1 MTTSL
6 AKAAVAAR
14 PAAQYTVSVQRARTF
29 LRFLLALM
37 VLAGVATTVVSFF
50 AVNDTLARY
59 RQIVADSAVS
69 ADAAQAARS
78 ALLKHHSS
86 AATFLSQ
93 GGTAE
98 AGTELARVEQEWE
111 SYQEELRRV
120 WGNRSDT
127 QFGEFTAFEAADR
140 ATWRYRA
147 AIDAMAA
154 FAALGN
160 SDAAKGAFL
169 ESHRTLVQEVLPA
182 LNGLESVKL
191 ESMEAAYAT
200 TNAAI
205 SSWQETLL
213 LIGGIAV
220 GVLIVSFLLTRFW
233 LHYAW
238 TWELLL
244 AALVALGLFV
254 WFNVTLLYAANQVE
268 VLVRD
273 AYDTIAGVQSVEA
286 LLTQAEAM
294 ESMAIFTAGEDEAFQ
309 EEATRRLG
317 EEPEF
322 LEDADQYL
330 FLMEQQLCGDR
341 GCTNTP
347 FVEPGTSVAVLG
359 ISEAAAE
366 AAANGQSKYGLPRP
380 PLVLNASTNDFEGE
394 AEALE
399 ALRVAIQG
407 YRQANMRL
415 AQELAGGASASLEQR
430 DSSANS
436 YNAALDAIATE
447 QDIVRAA
454 FNGIYATVTDAME
467 VNRWLTL
474 LFTALALLGF
484 WGLRRRRD
492 ALFA

>member
-6 AKAAVAAR
+6 AKPAGAAR
-14 PAAQYTVSVQRARTF
+14 PAAQYAVSVQRARTF
-29 LRFLLALM
+29 LRLLLVLM
-37 VLAGVATTVVSFF
+37 VLAGVATTAVSFF
-50 AVNDTLARY
+50 AVNDTLSRY

-93 GGTAE
+93 GGTE
-98 AGTELARVEQEWE
+98 AGAELGRAEREWAN
-111 SYQEELRRV
+111 YQEELRRV
-120 WGNRSDT
+120 WGNRSDA
-127 QFGEFTAFEAADR
+127 QFGEFATFEAADR

-147 AIDAMAA
+147 AIDAMVA
-154 FAALGN
+154 FAGAGN
-160 SDAAKGAFL
+160 PDAAKSAFL
-169 ESHRTLVQEVLPA
+169 NSHEILVREVLPA

-213 LIGGIAV
+213 LIGGVAV
-220 GVLIVSFLLTRFW
+220 GVLLLGFLLTRFW

-244 AALVALGLFV
+244 AGLVALGLFV

-268 VLVRD
+268 VLVRN
-273 AYDTIAGVQSVEA
+273 AYDTISGIQSVEA

-294 ESMAIFTAGEDEAFQ
+294 ESMAIFTGGEQ
-309 EEATRRLG
+309 
-317 EEPEF
+317 PEF
-322 LEDADQYL
+322 LDDADQYL
-330 FLMEQQLCGDR
+330 FLMEQQLCGER
-341 GCTNTP
+341 ACTDTT
-347 FVEPGTSVAVLG
+347 FVRTGTSGAVLG
-359 ISEAAAE
+359 ITNAAAE
-366 AAANGQSKYGLPRP
+366 AAANGQGKYGLPRP
-380 PLVLNASTNDFEGE
+380 PLVLNASTNEFAGE
-394 AEALE
+394 PEALE
-399 ALRVAIQG
+399 SLRVAIRG
-407 YRQANMRL
+407 YRQANAQL
-415 AQELAGGASASLEQR
+415 AAELSNGTTASQTQQ
-430 DSSANS
+430 DTSANS
-436 YNAALDAIATE
+436 YNAALDAVAME
-447 QDIVRAA
+447 QGIVRAA
-454 FNGIYATVTDAME
+454 FNSIYVTVTSAME
-467 VNRWLTL
+467 WNRWLTL